1 MCFPCQRSLTYI
13 FLSEWSI
20 INKTLEAADR
30 AHPPIVD
37 PIPRPALQR
46 RAAPAVPKH
55 SSKPPTGGS
64 AAVVPSAKAE
74 PRVEPTTPVPA
85 PSASR
90 PVIKLKVNAQSTAT
104 SSQSEVPVPKSK
116 NRKSKT
122 GDAPL
127 LDAIVAPSLE
137 PPPPYIDDGSHD
149 ILQEVIAIEREK
161 KQRFIAEKEREKPVV
176 NGAIGKRK
184 KSGSN
189 FDEDDILA
197 LATPSKKERVS
208 PPVPSTSKPKSIPP
222 PKLSQ
227 PAPPKAKKDKHADIT
242 VTPKVGN
249 DLHRASI
256 KGKEREVQSSGS
268 TTPVPMPNQSSKV
281 KKHPVMVTPINEKKS
296 RDFLKM
302 IQKIPDAAIFL
313 RPVDPDVDGCPTWV
327 ILAAI

>member
-1 MCFPCQRSLTYI
+1 M
-13 FLSEWSI
+13 
-20 INKTLEAADR
+20 
-30 AHPPIVD
+30 VD
-37 PIPRPALQR
+37 SVSRPTLQR

-55 SSKPPTGGS
+55 SSKPPT
-64 AAVVPSAKAE
+64 VVTPSAKAE
-74 PRVEPTTPVPA
+74 PPVEPTTPAPA

-90 PVIKLKVNAQSTAT
+90 PIIKLKVNAQSTAT
-104 SSQSEVPVPKSK
+104 SSQSEVPVPKTKS
-116 NRKSKT
+116 RKPKT
-122 GDAPL
+122 GDAPP

-161 KQRFIAEKEREKPVV
+161 KQRFIAEKEREKPLV
-176 NGAIGKRK
+176 NGATGKRK

-208 PPVPSTSKPKSIPP
+208 PPVPSTSKPKLIPP
-222 PKLSQ
+222 PTSSKLSQ
-227 PAPPKAKKDKHADIT
+227 PAPPKVKKDKHADIT
-242 VTPKVGN
+242 ATSKVGN
-249 DLHRASI
+249 DLHRASV
-256 KGKEREVQSSGS
+256 KGKEKEVQSSGS
-268 TTPVPMPNQSSKV
+268 TTPIPMPNQSSKI

-313 RPVDPDVDGCPTWV
+313 RPVDPDLDGCPTWV